1 MRTSSHH
8 ISRSIEDSI
17 REGRVSPGETL
28 PAVRAL
34 AEEWAVSPATAAAAY
49 RDLRQRG
56 WVTTGGRRGTQVS
69 AGFPSNRRPTA
80 APSLVG
86 APVAE
91 DAASTPEETDDP
103 SQPASSLSMPQAQ
116 PSYLC

>member
-17 REGRVSPGETL
+17 REGRVEPGETL

-34 AEEWAVSPATAAAAY
+34 AEEWAVSPATAAVAY

-69 AGFPSNRRPTA
+69 AGFPSKSTLA
-80 APSLVG
+80 CACEIVDVG
-86 APVAE
+86 LKAIRM
-91 DAASTPEETDDP
+91 TIG
-103 SQPASSLSMPQAQ
+103 
-116 PSYLC
+116 